1 MDTIVVNSLLALI
14 TAFGVAALLGP
25 VLIPVLHRLKFG
37 QNVRDDGPQT
47 HLKKQNT
54 PTMGGVMILIA
65 IVIATLIFAR
75 KNYSLAII
83 ALLMAVLF
91 GLIGFFDDF
100 IKIMKKRSLGLRAW
114 QKIVAQFVLALVFA
128 LIMYFHPSVGATIWL
143 DRLDLGIF
151 FIPFAMFVIIATVNS
166 VNLIDGLDGLS
177 SSVTA
182 VYSTATGV
190 MIALFVLTY
199 SNRAILTAEQTV
211 AEQNMLEGL
220 SGMSVF
226 AFATAGACLGFL
238 VHNVYPAKVFMGDLG
253 AFTLG
258 GAVAAMALLTRT
270 SLLLPL
276 MGVMYVAS
284 SVSVILQVGSYK
296 LRDKKRIF
304 RMAPLHHHFELGGT
318 PETKIVSM
326 YSVVTAIASAAALLI
341 FWFCK

>member
-1 MDTIVVNSLLALI
+1 
-14 TAFGVAALLGP
+14 
-25 VLIPVLHRLKFG
+25 
-37 QNVRDDGPQT
+37 
-47 HLKKQNT
+47 
-54 PTMGGVMILIA
+54 
-65 IVIATLIFAR
+65 
-75 KNYSLAII
+75 
-83 ALLMAVLF
+83 
-91 GLIGFFDDF
+91 
-100 IKIMKKRSLGLRAW
+100 
-114 QKIVAQFVLALVFA
+114 
-128 LIMYFHPSVGATIWL
+128 
-143 DRLDLGIF
+143 
-151 FIPFAMFVIIATVNS
+151 MFVIIATVNS

-296 LRDKKRIF
+296 LRNKKRIF

>member
-1 MDTIVVNSLLALI
+1 MIVVNSLFALLV
-14 TAFGVAALLGP
+14 AFGVAALLGP
-25 VLIPVLHRLKFG
+25 IVIPVLHRLKFG

-54 PTMGGVMILIA
+54 PTMGGIMILLA

-75 KNYSLAII
+75 KSYTLAIW
-83 ALLMAVLF
+83 ALLMTVLF
-91 GLIGFFDDF
+91 GLVGFLDDF
-100 IKIMKKRSLGLRAW
+100 IKIMKKRSMGLHAW
-114 QKIVAQFVLALVFA
+114 QKIVAQFILSLGFA
-128 LIMYFHPSVGATIWL
+128 LAMYFHPAIGSTIWL
-143 DRLDLGIF
+143 DRLDLGVF

-182 VYSTATGV
+182 VYSFGIAALIITHVLSFNTA
-190 MIALFVLTY
+190 ALDADAAL
-199 SNRAILTAEQTV
+199 RAAD
-211 AEQNMLEGL
+211 MLGNL
-220 SGMSVF
+220 SGM
-226 AFATAGACLGFL
+226 AIFATAVAGGCLGFL
-238 VHNVYPAKVFMGDLG
+238 VHNAYPAKVFMGDLG

-296 LRDKKRIF
+296 LRHKRIF
-304 RMAPLHHHFELGGT
+304 RMAPLHHHFELGGA
-318 PETKIVSM
+318 PETRIVSM
-326 YSVVTAIASAAALLI
+326 YSIVTAIASACALLI